1 MCGIVGYN
9 GKVSATEVIF
19 DGLARLEYRGY
30 DSVGVAVTDTT
41 GNGATGFGEKLA
53 VAKSAGRV
61 RELRQSIT
69 GKLPASTVGIGHTR
83 WATHGR
89 PSDANAH
96 PHVSCDGKIAV
107 VHNGIIENY
116 LALREELIKRGHT
129 FVSET
134 DTEVIAHLIEE
145 QFKGDLVAAVR
156 AATTRLDGAYAIGV
170 IATQEPGLIV
180 GVRVSSPLIVGIGEG
195 ETFLASDAIAISNY
209 TRRVVYLED
218 GDLAALSREG
228 AKYFDVS
235 GKSVERPIHT
245 VDWNPVS
252 AERGGYEHFMLKEIH
267 EQPEVIRNTIG
278 GRIDDANGAIRL
290 PELGLTPDQIKDVR
304 RVYFLACGSAYYAGL
319 VGKYLIESMARIP
332 CEVVLASEFRYGD
345 PVIDKHTLVIG
356 ISQSGET
363 ADTLA
368 AMRRATAEGAHTAA
382 IVNVKGSTLTREVA
396 STVYMHAGP
405 EVGVASTKVYAAML
419 AALQLVSLHL
429 ARVRGTQSADQGRAL
444 IKELRAVPQLIQ
456 AFLKKS
462 KAAVRPIAKK
472 YSKVEN
478 FLFLGRYVNYPTALE
493 GALKLKEI
501 SYIHAEGYASGEMK
515 HGPIALVDEKVPTLA
530 IATAGRTYDK
540 IISNIK
546 EVKARD
552 GRVIA
557 LATEGDETIGK
568 VVDDVIF
575 VPAVSELLSPLMNV
589 VPLQLMAYYI
599 ADLRGADV
607 DQPRNL
613 AKSVTVE

>member
-19 DGLARLEYRGY
+19 DGLMRLEYRGY
-30 DSVGVAVTDTT
+30 DSAGVAVH
-41 GNGATGFGEKLA
+41 AGEKLA
-53 VAKSAGRV
+53 VAKNAGRV
-61 RELRQSIT
+61 RELRTSIAN
-69 GKLPASTVGIGHTR
+69 KLPPSTLGIGHTR

-96 PHVSCDGKIAV
+96 PHTSCDGKIAV
-107 VHNGIIENY
+107 VHNGIIENF
-116 LALREELIKRGHT
+116 LALREELQKRGHT

-134 DTEVIAHLIEE
+134 DTEVIAHLVEE
-145 QFKGDLVAAVR
+145 NFKDDLAAAVR
-156 AATTRLDGAYAIGV
+156 AATARLDGAYAIGV
-170 IATQEPGLIV
+170 ICTQEPGLIV
-180 GVRVSSPLIVGIGEG
+180 GVRQSSPLIVGVGEG
-195 ETFLASDAIAISNY
+195 ENFLASDAIAISSY

-218 GDLAALSREG
+218 GDLAVLSREG
-228 AKYFDVS
+228 VKYFDGS
-235 GKSVERPIHT
+235 GKAVDRPIHT

-290 PELGLTPDQIKDVR
+290 PELGLTSEQLKDIR

-319 VGKYLIESMARIP
+319 VGKYLLEGMARIP
-332 CEVVLASEFRYGD
+332 VEVHLASEFRYAD
-345 PVIDKHTLVIG
+345 PVIDRHTLAIA

-368 AMRRATAEGAHTAA
+368 AMRRAKEEGAHTAA
-382 IVNVKGSTLTREVA
+382 IVNVKGSTLTREVT
-396 STVYMHAGP
+396 STIYMHAGP

-419 AALQLVSLHL
+419 AVLELLAMHL
-429 ARVRGTQSADQGRAL
+429 ARERGAQTADQVRAT
-444 IKELRAVPQLIQ
+444 IKELRHIPQLIQ
-456 AFLKKS
+456 AFLKKA
-462 KAAVRPIAKK
+462 KQIVRPIAKK
-472 YSKVEN
+472 YAKADN
-478 FLFLGRYVNYPTALE
+478 FLFLGRYVNYPSALE
-493 GALKLKEI
+493 GALKLKEV
-501 SYIHAEGYASGEMK
+501 SYIHAEGYAAGEMK
-515 HGPIALVDEKVPTLA
+515 HGPIALVDEKCPTMA
-530 IATAGRTYDK
+530 ICTAGRTYDK
-540 IISNIK
+540 TISNIK

-552 GRVIA
+552 GLVIA
-557 LATEGDETIGK
+557 LATEGDETVGK

-575 VPAVSELLSPLMNV
+575 VPRVSELLSPLVNV
-589 VPLQLMAYYI
+589 VPLQLLAYYI